1 MNTLKLKQ
9 VWLKTVKPY
18 TNQGE
23 AEWERISAKYTAS
36 GRHYHT
42 LQHLYDMYSHLAAYY
57 GETVPLTTLLA
68 LFYHDYEY
76 SPLRGDN
83 EAQSANFAAHVL
95 QGWKL
100 DSDSINKVELLINET
115 KHHHY
120 TGPDNEVK
128 IFLDADMAILGADAT
143 TYNACTANVRREY
156 SVFPDILYNK
166 GRRDFVK
173 KTLVADYIYI
183 TEFFRSRFEQQAR
196 LNLQTELNSLL

>member
-1 MNTLKLKQ
+1 MYSQLKQ
-9 VWLKTVKPY
+9 AWLNAVAPF

-23 AEWERISAKYTAS
+23 AEWERISAKYTTS

-42 LQHLYDMYSHLAAYY
+42 LQHLANMYALLQEYY
-57 GETVPLTTLLA
+57 GENIPVTIVLA

-83 EAQSANFAAHVL
+83 EAQSANFAVHVL

-100 DSDSINKVELLINET
+100 DDDSINKIVLLINET

-128 IFLDADMAILGADAT
+128 IFLDADMAILGADET
-143 TYNACTANVRREY
+143 TYNTYTANVRREY

-173 KTLVADYIYI
+173 KTLGAEHIYM